1 MTNRKTIA
9 LIFLFLGVIL
19 TLFILDYTNEKGLSG
34 SKFFGNV
41 MKAIS
46 SRTITADVLAGTSLK
61 DASITSLK
69 RDDHLFVPYLA
80 LPESITASRYQ
91 INGTSIL
98 ISEVSASLTGRQA
111 ENPSHIIDEL
121 LRQRSP
127 DYEFNTINPFTFYL
141 NQIPMETKTHNFL
154 TIMIHNRIYGFQY
167 KPLEHRKVLEII
179 DALGKDQ

>member
-1 MTNRKTIA
+1 MTKNKTIA
-9 LIFLFLGVIL
+9 LIALFLGITL
-19 TLFILDYTNEKGLSG
+19 SLFILDYTNEKGLSG

-46 SRTITADVLAGTSLK
+46 SRTVTTDVLAETSLK

-80 LPESITASRYQ
+80 LPEGITASRYQ

-98 ISEVSASLTGRQA
+98 ISEVS
-111 ENPSHIIDEL
+111 EEDPFKIIDEL
-121 LRQRSP
+121 LRQKSV
-127 DYEFNTINPFTFYL
+127 DYEFNSINPFTFYL
-141 NQIPMETKTHNFL
+141 NQTPMETKTHNFL
-154 TIMIHNRIYGFQY
+154 TIMINNRVYGFQY

-179 DALGKDQ
+179 DALGKSD